1 MKSIILILSL
11 IIIGCTTNI
20 EFTEYKANALN
31 IEGVV
36 YITQTEH
43 QLPSS
48 LSLTFHQKIPNGE
61 FGLIFDRSYSVI
73 EITALHEGLCDG
85 HLGC

>member
-1 MKSIILILSL
+1 MKSLILILSL
-11 IIIGCTTNI
+11 IIIGCSTQV
-20 EFTEYKANALN
+20 EFTEYKANASN

-48 LSLTFHQKIPNGE
+48 LSLTFHQQIPDGE

-73 EITALHEGLCDG
+73 EITSVHEGLCNG

>member
-1 MKSIILILSL
+1 MRYLIFTLL
-11 IIIGCTTNI
+11 LIGCSTNV
-20 EFTEYKANALN
+20 EFNEYKANASN
-31 IEGVV
+31 IDGVV

-48 LSLTFHQKIPNGE
+48 LSLTFYQQIPDGH
-61 FGLIFDRSYSVI
+61 FGLVFDRSYDVI
-73 EITALHEGLCDG
+73 EITPLHEGLCNG